1 MHAIRISSTGGPEV
15 LEWAEVPTPEPDPAG
30 LVVRLAA
37 AGVNFIDTYHRV
49 GIYPVEMPYVLG
61 MEGAGTVEAVGANV
75 TEWSVGDQVAWT
87 GVPSSYAEYVAVP
100 ADRAVAVPEG
110 VAVDLA
116 AAAMLQGLTA
126 HYLCHDTFPLH
137 EGQQCLVHAGAGG
150 VGLLLIQMAKRLG
163 ATVFATV
170 GNEEKAKLATDA
182 GADHVILY
190 TEQDFGEAVEEIA
203 GTRPL
208 DVVYDG
214 VGASTFD
221 RGLDLLRRRGTM
233 VLFGQSSGVV
243 PPFDLGSLARMG
255 SLYVTRP
262 MLFDYIPTPEELR
275 SRAGELLGWIADGS
289 LQVRVG
295 ARFALRDAAEA
306 HRALEGRLTTG
317 KVLLE
322 P

>member
-1 MHAIRISSTGGPEV
+1 M
-15 LEWAEVPTPEPDPAG
+15 
-30 LVVRLAA
+30 
-37 AGVNFIDTYHRV
+37 
-49 GIYPVEMPYVLG
+49 
-61 MEGAGTVEAVGANV
+61 
-75 TEWSVGDQVAWT
+75 
-87 GVPSSYAEYVAVP
+87 
-100 ADRAVAVPEG
+100 
-110 VAVDLA
+110 
-116 AAAMLQGLTA
+116 
-126 HYLCHDTFPLH
+126 
-137 EGQQCLVHAGAGG
+137 
-150 VGLLLIQMAKRLG
+150 GLLLIQMAKRLG
-163 ATVFATV
+163 ATVFTTV
-170 GNEEKAKLATDA
+170 GNEEKAKLAADA

-190 TEQDFGEAVEEIA
+190 TERDFGDAVEEIA

-262 MLFDYIPTPEELR
+262 MLFDYIPTQEALR

-306 HRALEGRLTTG
+306 HRALEGRQTTG